1 MRHDV
6 SRPFENLTGS
16 KIGSGLL
23 VAVGAA
29 GGALI
34 ALTVLYA
41 LGRFWID
48 PWLDSLPQS
57 DTDMF
62 GPPEGWLVVIATVV
76 LGPPLV
82 VISAWLAMSSARGAW
97 DLDDIQPSRLR
108 FAVLACAFGGVSLA
122 AIDVLGNA
130 GGLAVVGVAVGVA
143 GFVSSMA
150 SPSRASMHQR

>member
-1 MRHDV
+1 V

-16 KIGSGLL
+16 KIGSGVLAAL
-23 VAVGAA
+23 GAA
-29 GGALI
+29 GGALF
-34 ALTVLYA
+34 ALTVLHA

-62 GPPEGWLVVIATVV
+62 GQPEGWLVAIATVV
-76 LGPPLV
+76 LGPPIV
-82 VISAWLAMSSARGAW
+82 VTSSWLTMRSARGAW
-97 DLDDIQPSRLR
+97 ELDDIQPSLLL

-122 AIDVLGNA
+122 AIDVLGDA
-130 GGLAVVGVAVGVA
+130 AGLAAVGVAVGVA

-150 SPSRASMHQR
+150 SPERTSVHRR